1 MGASPVTEKADRS
14 DGIDFECSKF
24 HGAAKWL
31 PLRRD
36 EGAGVI
42 NEREVGAA
50 ADSQSAWSES
60 AMAARLVRYADLM
73 PCLNAFID
81 TRNPGSEAKEN
92 FTIIGPG
99 VSENPDQ
106 FVHIAEPHGFNI
118 GGARQ
123 PPHCV
128 NSQHNH
134 QTAEVFVVHSGE
146 WTFNLGERGDDVR
159 LPAGPG
165 SVVSIPTGMFRGFSN
180 VGDGEGF
187 LWVVLGGDDPGS
199 VQWAP
204 YVFDMA
210 ARFGLTLLEDGTL
223 VDATKGESV
232 PDGASTMKPTT
243 AEEVAR
249 LYVPTLEE
257 ARAFAVTPDEFG
269 ALPCGPLS
277 MDGVEE
283 TAVLGPANR
292 NESIDAG
299 KLDWAHGFQLRRLTF
314 RAGATTKA
322 HRRPQPEVLFVHE
335 GNLDISW
342 SGGRLTMASGDTLTL
357 PVGLERTY
365 SSVEG
370 AIAFAVHGGDHPQAP
385 QGAY

>member
-1 MGASPVTEKADRS
+1 MIEQ
-14 DGIDFECSKF
+14 
-24 HGAAKWL
+24 AK
-31 PLRRD
+31 R
-36 EGAGVI
+36 
-42 NEREVGAA
+42 NQAA
-50 ADSQSAWSES
+50 ATGRDWSES
-60 AMAARLVRYADLM
+60 EMRARLVRYVDLK

-123 PPHCV
+123 PPNCV

-146 WTFNLGERGDDVR
+146 WTFNLGEHGDDVR

-165 SVVSIPTGMFRGFSN
+165 AVVSIPTGMFRGFSN

-187 LWVVLGGDDPGS
+187 LWVVLGGDDPGR

-210 ARFGLTLLEDGTL
+210 KRFGLTLLEDGTL
-223 VDATKGESV
+223 IDTAEGETL
-232 PDGASTMKPTT
+232 PEGTRTMKPTT

-249 LYVPTLEE
+249 LYVPTLTE
-257 ARAFAVTPDEFG
+257 AEGFSVTPGEYAG
-269 ALPCGPLS
+269 LPSGPLTGN
-277 MDGVEE
+277 GVIE
-283 TAVLGPANR
+283 TAVLGPASAK
-292 NESIDAG
+292 EGTSAG
-299 KLDWAHGFQLRRLTF
+299 KLDWAHGFQLRRLHLKAKAST
-314 RAGATTKA
+314 AA
-322 HRRPQPEVLFVHE
+322 HRRGEPEVLFVQN
-335 GNLDISW
+335 GQLQ
-342 SGGRLTMASGDTLTL
+342 LTWPDGSLSMSAGDTLTV
-357 PVGLERTY
+357 PIGLERRY
-365 SSVEG
+365 SSESG
-370 AIAFAVHGGDHPQAP
+370 ATVFVVHGGDEPEPPQFV
-385 QGAY
+385 

>member
-1 MGASPVTEKADRS
+1 VIENAEIGEADGAVRWTQ
-14 DGIDFECSKF
+14 
-24 HGAAKWL
+24 AAM
-31 PLRRD
+31 
-36 EGAGVI
+36 E
-42 NEREVGAA
+42 
-50 ADSQSAWSES
+50 
-60 AMAARLVRYADLM
+60 ARLVRYRDLK

-165 SVVSIPTGMFRGFSN
+165 SVISIPTGMFRGFTN
-180 VGDGEGF
+180 VGDTPGF
-187 LWVVLGGDDPGS
+187 LWVVLGGDDPGR

-210 ARFGLTLLEDGTL
+210 ARYGLTLLEDGTL
-223 VDATKGESV
+223 VDTGRGETL
-232 PDGASTMKPTT
+232 PPGARTMKPTT
-243 AEEVAR
+243 ADEVAR

-257 ARAFAVTPDEFG
+257 ARSFAVEPSEYA
-269 ALPCGPLS
+269 ALPAGQLS
-277 MDGVEE
+277 TAGVDES
-283 TAVLGPANR
+283 AVLGPASPK
-292 NESIDAG
+292 ESVQAG
-299 KLDWAHGFQLRRLTF
+299 KLGWAHGFQLRRLAF
-314 RAGATTKA
+314 QRGASTKP
-322 HRRPQPEVLFVHE
+322 HRRSQPEVLFVQE
-335 GNLDISW
+335 GELTVRW
-342 SGGRLTMASGDTLTL
+342 PGGRLNMAAGDTLTL
-357 PVGLERTY
+357 PIGVERTY
-365 SSVEG
+365 ETVGG
-370 AIAFAVHGGDHPQAP
+370 AVAFAVHRGDQPEPPIFA
-385 QGAY
+385 